1 MLFPERPTGVLSLA
15 KVYIGGV
22 GKKKYMAIYIAV
34 EAMTRFKD
42 ASRQMGV
49 GLGVLTDVVIRKSL
63 TEKRDSDNQVVL
75 SKAKIDSLK
84 EQIIREALRSK
95 AHE

>member
-1 MLFPERPTGVLSLA
+1 MA

-22 GKKKYMAIYIAV
+22 GKKKYMTIYIAF
-34 EAMTRFKD
+34 EAMTRLKD

-75 SKAKIDSLK
+75 SKAKIESLK